1 VPPKRWLLLI
11 LIAGAIVR
19 AVVLPL
25 PGTRDVPDW
34 KATAFVVS
42 TDFSGVYGG
51 GGSPP
56 EERKLVWGIASTT
69 TEYPPIDQLELALV
83 GKIYRWID
91 PDFHDGPLLS
101 ILIKLPG
108 MIAEL
113 IFVVALL
120 TWGRRVLGDAAV
132 WAAAAFW
139 ISPAVWLT
147 GAVDGYLD
155 AQMAVPAALALLAGI
170 DRRPRLAGVLFAVA
184 VLTKPQALFV
194 LPMIALVL
202 ARRESRSQVVP
213 AILAASAVGVAACLP
228 YVIAGTWPSLVR
240 ALQRFGEHDVVS
252 GTATNLWWLLTWAA
266 GSFVRLSEL
275 GWMDALSRPATMVR
289 ISTVVA
295 QGIPNPRII
304 GIVLT
309 LAALAWGTWRAGR
322 NVQGTTAAL
331 IGGWCVIAYFMVAGQ
346 VHENHSYLALPFLAI
361 AAGAMPKL
369 GRLYWLISA
378 AYALNLYLFYGF
390 GMTMPPA
397 IDRSWTFID
406 MSVLLSVVYLVLWI
420 WLTREVHIATRVSGR
435 ASLPA

>member
-1 VPPKRWLLLI
+1 MPPKRWLFLV

-25 PGTRDVPDW
+25 PGTPDVPDW

-42 TDFSGVYGG
+42 ADFTGVYGT

-56 EERKLVWGIASTT
+56 NERRLTWEGISTT
-69 TEYPPIDQLELALV
+69 TEYPPIDQIELAIVGRLYRLV
-83 GKIYRWID
+83 D
-91 PDFHDGPLLS
+91 PEFHDSPLLTV
-101 ILIKLPG
+101 LIKLPG
-108 MIAEL
+108 LIAEL
-113 IFVVALL
+113 IFVVAML

-155 AQMAVPAALALLAGI
+155 AQMAVPAVLALLAAI
-170 DRRPRLAGVLFAVA
+170 DRRPRLAGVLFAIA

-202 ARRESRSQVVP
+202 ARRDSRSQVVP
-213 AILAASAVGVAACLP
+213 AILTASAVGIVACLP
-228 YVIAGTWPSLVR
+228 YVIAGTWPSFLR
-240 ALQRFGEHDVVS
+240 ALQRLGEHDLVS
-252 GTATNLWWLLTWAA
+252 GTATNVWWLLTWAG
-266 GSFVRLSEL
+266 GSFIRLSEL
-275 GWMDALSRPATMVR
+275 GWVDALSRPATLVR

-295 QGIPNPRII
+295 QGFPNPRVI
-304 GIVLT
+304 GVILT
-309 LAALAWGTWRAGR
+309 VAALAWGTWRAGR
-322 NVQGTTAAL
+322 SVAGTTAAL
-331 IGGWCVIAYFMVAGQ
+331 VGAWCVIAYFMVAGQ

-369 GRLYWLISA
+369 RRFYWLISA

-390 GMTMPPA
+390 GMTMPPV
-397 IDRSWTFID
+397 IDRSWTFVD
-406 MSVLLSVVYLVLWI
+406 MSVLLAVVYLVLWI
-420 WLTREVHIATRVSGR
+420 WLTREVQLATRASGR